1 MPFPQ
6 RENIK
11 SFIDAAR
18 DLGVP
23 DSDNFETGD
32 LFEASN
38 MKQVIVCIASLG
50 RKAGFID
57 GYNGPS
63 MSLAGSAKKNRK
75 RTDSKVMELGSS
87 LKLNVGAP
95 PPCEPGSME
104 WMRREKEAAEA
115 EAAAA
120 AGGGKKGPP
129 GKLAGRE
136 PPGLAGM
143 LGGGGESINCCTV
156 PACLQVLLVYHHGFF
171 PY

>member
-1 MPFPQ
+1 MHARKHIAFMLLPGFYHR
-6 RENIK
+6 REKLEMVGSIGK
-11 SFIDAAR
+11 
-18 DLGVP
+18 
-23 DSDNFETGD
+23 TT
-32 LFEASN
+32 
-38 MKQVIVCIASLG
+38 
-50 RKAGFID
+50 
-57 GYNGPS
+57 S
-63 MSLAGSAKKNRK
+63 MSVAGSAKKNRK

-129 GKLAGRE
+129 GKLAGRG

-143 LGGGGESINCCTV
+143 LGGGGESTAARCLPASLAGVPPWLLPLCILTCCTLRSL
-156 PACLQVLLVYHHGFF
+156 PTKHYSAGGAG
-171 PY
+171 